1 MKNVKFNA
9 LKTEKTEKY
18 KLTTKKL
25 DFFNSFNILKDIK
38 SNKKKPSIKEGS
50 QVKRNSRFNNI
61 KKGDYISS
69 RQKLIPKNIEQ
80 NNNNYIIGKRMKN
93 IKPMKLLEKFVRF
106 KIKKDFIYPYID
118 RLINQNK
125 QTYKDIKIED
135 KPTYYNLFKIND
147 ICNNKRSRFNLNFIE
162 ISMSLNEY
170 LIKLFHK
177 DEYRVIMRY
186 LLGYVFYKDEYCQ
199 IFDERYNH
207 RKKIVYNQFMNYINN
222 NYTLVEG
229 ENENNGLPVIN
240 NQTHNFF
247 LLNDNLIKLSFD
259 AERNKRDY
267 PLFKIPNY
275 FLIIDM
281 PSKMIPNTIPN
292 YYFEGNI
299 IHNLI
304 KKYAFYKKF
313 NIAMELVQ
321 NSKKNN
327 ILNLEKN
334 NHISFIANKEFNI
347 VDNLSDKSNIKEE
360 NKLKNSSK
368 KNVIIQNDKIKY
380 SNKRQNLLS
389 DIRELIEKI
398 KVKNEDKIERLKK
411 RTKSSRPKKKITIR
425 KKKIIKQPYEF
436 YEIVKNDDF
445 YINKTEKSK
454 ILQVISDEM
463 FNLTSLYTRSQRKHS
478 TRMHFNPNL
487 KIENLKTLNNDKF
500 MRKNRYFK
508 TNVNFNNNF
517 KNDYISFIRS
527 RNNRL
532 QTFKTNFYQ
541 NEFNSFNYKTTNY
554 DDNKN
559 IKMKIFHNLVKQKK
573 IRFSIKAEINKI
585 KFKETSN
592 FISSFNNSIKEKLTV
607 KNLIKSIIINY
618 QRENIEREINSLN
631 FDKINKFNITST
643 SRNKSKTNTKFNKNK
658 FKTTNYRNSNLTA
671 KKTTFKDSFK
681 VSDVFKHKKIYLNI

>member
-50 QVKRNSRFNNI
+50 QVKRNSRFNNK

-80 NNNNYIIGKRMKN
+80 YNSDNIIGKRMKN
-93 IKPMKLLEKFVRF
+93 IKPMKLLEKYVRF

-118 RLINQNK
+118 RVINQNK

-162 ISMSLNEY
+162 ISMTHNEY

-281 PSKMIPNTIPN
+281 PSKLIPNTIPN

-321 NSKKNN
+321 NFKKNN

-347 VDNLSDKSNIKEE
+347 VDNLSDKSNINEE
-360 NKLKNSSK
+360 NKLKNS
-368 KNVIIQNDKIKY
+368 
-380 SNKRQNLLS
+380 
-389 DIRELIEKI
+389 
-398 KVKNEDKIERLKK
+398 
-411 RTKSSRPKKKITIR
+411 
-425 KKKIIKQPYEF
+425 
-436 YEIVKNDDF
+436 
-445 YINKTEKSK
+445 
-454 ILQVISDEM
+454 
-463 FNLTSLYTRSQRKHS
+463 
-478 TRMHFNPNL
+478 
-487 KIENLKTLNNDKF
+487 
-500 MRKNRYFK
+500 
-508 TNVNFNNNF
+508 
-517 KNDYISFIRS
+517 
-527 RNNRL
+527 
-532 QTFKTNFYQ
+532 
-541 NEFNSFNYKTTNY
+541 
-554 DDNKN
+554 
-559 IKMKIFHNLVKQKK
+559 
-573 IRFSIKAEINKI
+573 
-585 KFKETSN
+585 
-592 FISSFNNSIKEKLTV
+592 
-607 KNLIKSIIINY
+607 
-618 QRENIEREINSLN
+618 
-631 FDKINKFNITST
+631 
-643 SRNKSKTNTKFNKNK
+643 
-658 FKTTNYRNSNLTA
+658 
-671 KKTTFKDSFK
+671 
-681 VSDVFKHKKIYLNI
+681 